1 MWAENVRFFRSQASL
16 MQQPAAA
23 GVSTEP
29 DGAGAPPHT
38 AALPQTQTRSASQSR
53 SAWTS
58 SDADLPK
65 GQEISTNSTL
75 AFGTSKEGTTSNLI
89 MTTKKLQQ
97 HQGFIMAEWFP
108 LFSLFF
114 FLKDFSL
121 STPQSVIYIYYRDIE
136 QILLSWFGAFWNK
149 TVIKYFVSL
158 YWKHFHLWLGT

>member
-1 MWAENVRFFRSQASL
+1 

-29 DGAGAPPHT
+29 DGARAPPHT

-89 MTTKKLQQ
+89 MTTKKPQQ

-114 FLKDFSL
+114 FLRTSVFQHHKVLYTFITGTLNKYYLVDLVLFETKLWSNTLLASTENIFTYDWGHSL
-121 STPQSVIYIYYRDIE
+121 VVNME
-136 QILLSWFGAFWNK
+136 
-149 TVIKYFVSL
+149 V
-158 YWKHFHLWLGT
+158 LG